1 MPEPTVPLNEAS
13 AWASDIALV
22 MFGGV
27 RPNGRL
33 TKTALCLLQGAPG
46 AAQPRLTDVHQPASV
61 TSSAAGPAPS
71 KRELG
76 LFACTSASC
85 RLGSRGTRPNP
96 SLRRPGREPVRVLG

>member
-1 MPEPTVPLNEAS
+1 MPEPNVPQLNEAS
-13 AWASDIALV
+13 VWASDIALV

-46 AAQPRLTDVHQPASV
+46 AAQSWLTDVHQPASV

-76 LFACTSASC
+76 LLHAPPPRAAWVVLERAQTVAAA
-85 RLGSRGTRPNP
+85 P
-96 SLRRPGREPVRVLG
+96 SRPGR

>member
-1 MPEPTVPLNEAS
+1 MPEPNVPLNEAS
-13 AWASDIALV
+13 VWASDIALV

-46 AAQPRLTDVHQPASV
+46 AAQSRLTDVHQPASV

-71 KRELG
+71 KELG
-76 LFACTSASC
+76 LFAYTSASR
-85 RLGSRGTRPNP
+85 RLGSPGARP
-96 SLRRPGREPVRVLG
+96 EPR